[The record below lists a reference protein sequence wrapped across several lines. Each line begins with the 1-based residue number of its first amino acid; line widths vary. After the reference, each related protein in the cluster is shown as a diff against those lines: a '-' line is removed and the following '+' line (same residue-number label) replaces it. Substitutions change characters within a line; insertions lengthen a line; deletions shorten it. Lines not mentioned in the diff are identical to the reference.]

1 MCVCVTCEL
10 AEAADWKTTSS
21 RHKLQQTSAMFVVQL
36 SQELQQASTNQW
48 TDKQDKQRQQSILT
62 KTSYNQKLN
71 KI

>member
-36 SQELQQASTNQW
+36 SQELQQASTNQ
-48 TDKQDKQRQQSILT
+48 
-62 KTSYNQKLN
+62 
-71 KI
+71 